1 MIYSCPTQVDSHID
15 KHTHE
20 STIWRRLKHLELHVV
35 LNLSFDYCSK
45 GEEMS
50 SQAIRS
56 ILGHPIMFLLSSL
69 FNCASCCLI
78 LSAPHFYTSLLS
90 FCCCIFVR
98 ALPKYI
104 WTSSVLHPLCCGFYL
119 KERNFSISREHS
131 PLCHWCTELIPFCWV
146 EKGIYKEP
154 WHFNQP
160 NYLSLTSC
168 SPPHALIYL
177 SEIVR
182 PGL

>member
-1 MIYSCPTQVDSHID
+1 MDEP
-15 KHTHE
+15 THE
-20 STIWRRLKHLELHVV
+20 FTIWRRLKHLELHVV
-35 LNLSFDYCSK
+35 LNLWFDCCSK

-50 SQAIRS
+50 RQAIRP
-56 ILGHPIMFLLSSL
+56 ILGHPIVFMLSSL
-69 FNCASCCLI
+69 INCASCSLI
-78 LSAPHFYTSLLS
+78 LSALHFYPLLLS
-90 FCCCIFVR
+90 FFSTVFCV
-98 ALPKYI
+98 LPKHI
-104 WTSSVLHPLCCGFYL
+104 LHSLCCGFYL
-119 KERNFSISREHS
+119 RERNFSISREHS
-131 PLCHWCTELIPFCWV
+131 PLCYWCTELIPFCWV

-182 PGL
+182 PGLVTPVSLIQRV